1 MRYFLDVLGYM
12 YSFISMGY
20 CCVVCIVLCL
30 SSLRRENI
38 GESEVRVGMRG
49 AVMCALR
56 LVGHENNHFLP
67 PALIRSASREPRV
80 LCGWLPASLTS
91 PL

>member
-1 MRYFLDVLGYM
+1 M
-12 YSFISMGY
+12 YSFISMGH

-30 SSLRRENI
+30 SFLRRENI
-38 GESEVRVGMRG
+38 GDCEVRVGMLG
-49 AVMCALR
+49 AVMCGLC

-67 PALIRSASREPRV
+67 PAFIRSASREPRV